1 MIYGGFVFY
10 YFFLIKALPLSK
22 IFGLVLFL
30 SKAPLQ
36 KRIRDLKLS
45 LGDDFTAREIAVL
58 ACAME
63 ELWVDFNIDAM
74 KEVKVIQVDA

>member
-1 MIYGGFVFY
+1 M
-10 YFFLIKALPLSK
+10 
-22 IFGLVLFL
+22 
-30 SKAPLQ
+30 
-36 KRIRDLKLS
+36 KLS